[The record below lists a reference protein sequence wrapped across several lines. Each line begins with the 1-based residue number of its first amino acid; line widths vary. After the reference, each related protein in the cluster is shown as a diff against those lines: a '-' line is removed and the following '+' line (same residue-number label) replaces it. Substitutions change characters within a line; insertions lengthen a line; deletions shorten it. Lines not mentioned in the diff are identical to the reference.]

1 MARLKIVSLFCG
13 CGGMDLGALGGFNF
27 LGKEYTRHNTEIVY
41 AADFDEYCTQIYN
54 ENFEHKCL
62 VKDVRDIKM
71 EEIPDCDI
79 LMGGFPCQSFSIS
92 AQNPPR
98 LGYKD
103 ERGMLFFEMV
113 KILKAKQPRFFIAEN
128 VKGLLS
134 ANKGKAFPMILKEF
148 ESAGYKIVYK
158 LLNASEYG
166 VPQKRERVIIVG
178 FRDEEDIAKF
188 RYPNKVKLADRKVLG
203 DVLVEDENR
212 NERLFFSE
220 RAVAGMMAVREK
232 MNKGRAM
239 NVNEPCNTISAH
251 LAKVSLNSTDPVFM
265 VDGRYRRFST
275 REAARIQSFPDAFK
289 LEVVSQGRQYKA
301 IGNAVPP
308 VLMWNVMKQIQS
320 VVSNKTK
327 TVRVSNDTLELN
339 DSFSSGNWVQLSFLD
354 MLDQLEGVNSEVMM
368 VREDEPVG
376 YGRYRATMYQTN
388 LHEKFYIARG
398 NVFDVESFWADGVAA
413 FVKGGFNN
421 ISASY
426 DEFKATPHEGVHV
439 VEYLYN
445 NPGTTDP
452 TPENVND
459 LVADALNSLVEKGAK
474 VVTMPPINIVG
485 VKAEVKDAL
494 TAQAIV
500 AWLKDNGEK
509 INRLII
515 VDKEA

>member
-1 MARLKIVSLFCG
+1 MNRNDTQLQ
-13 CGGMDLGALGGFNF
+13 
-27 LGKEYTRHNTEIVY
+27 
-41 AADFDEYCTQIYN
+41 AAKPLWTVTNNYRPRQFRCRRN
-54 ENFEHKCL
+54 
-62 VKDVRDIKM
+62 
-71 EEIPDCDI
+71 
-79 LMGGFPCQSFSIS
+79 SFSIS

-134 ANKGKAFPMILKEF
+134 VNKGKAFPMILKEF
-148 ESAGYKIVYK
+148 ESAGYKVVYK

-178 FRDEEDIAKF
+178 FRDDDVAKF
-188 RYPNKVKLADRKVLG
+188 RYPNKVRLADRKVLG
-203 DVLVEDENR
+203 DVLIKEENL
-212 NERLFFSE
+212 NEKLFFSE

-265 VDGRYRRFST
+265 VGERFRRFSV
-275 REAARIQSFPDAFK
+275 REAANIQSFPTSFTFGN
-289 LEVVSQGRQYKA
+289 VSQCRQYKA

-308 VLMWNVMKQIQS
+308 VLMWNVFKQLEIAINRA
-320 VVSNKTK
+320 NK
-327 TVRVSNDTLELN
+327 RNDTATETIHEKFHSGHYTQLN
-339 DSFSSGNWVQLSFLD
+339 FLD
-354 MLDQLEGVNSEVMM
+354 MLDEFEGVNSEAMM
-368 VREDEPVG
+368 VREDEPIA
-376 YGRYRATMYQTN
+376 YGRYRAPMYPTEF
-388 LHEKFYIARG
+388 HEKFYIARG

-426 DEFKATPHEGVHV
+426 DEFKNTNHDGVHV
-439 VEYLYN
+439 AEYLYN

-459 LVADALNSLVEKGAK
+459 LVAGVLNSLVEKGAK
-474 VVTMPPINIVG
+474 VITMPPINIVG
-485 VKAEVKDAL
+485 VKAKEKDAL
-494 TAQAIV
+494 TAQAVV

-515 VDKEA
+515 VDKEC

>member
-1 MARLKIVSLFCG
+1 MERLKIVSLFCG
-13 CGGMDLGALGGFNF
+13 CGGMDLGALGGFSF
-27 LGKEYTRHNTEIVY
+27 LGKDYPRHNTEIVY
-41 AADFDEYCTQIYN
+41 AVDIDEYCSKIYN
-54 ENFEHKCL
+54 SNFDHKCL
-62 VKDVRDIKM
+62 VKDVRDINI
-71 EEIPDCDI
+71 EEVPDCDI

-188 RYPNKVKLADRKVLG
+188 RYPNNVKFADRKVLG
-203 DVLVEDENR
+203 DVLEEDENR
-212 NERLFFSE
+212 NEKLFFSE

-232 MNKGRAM
+232 MNKGRVM

-308 VLMWNVMKQIQS
+308 VLMWNVMKQIQN
-320 VVSNKTK
+320 VVINKTK
-327 TVRVSNDTLELN
+327 VTRDSCNTVALN
-339 DSFSSGNWVQLSFLD
+339 DSFSSGKWVQLSFLD
-354 MLDQLEGVNSEVMM
+354 MLDEFECENSKTLRVSE
-368 VREDEPVG
+368 EPAQ
-376 YGRYRATMYQTN
+376 YGRYRAPMYPTEF
-388 LHEKFYIARG
+388 HEKFYIARG
-398 NVFDVESFWADGVAA
+398 NAFDVENFWADGVAT
-413 FVKGGFNN
+413 FEKG
-421 ISASY
+421 
-426 DEFKATPHEGVHV
+426 E
-439 VEYLYN
+439 
-445 NPGTTDP
+445 TDP
-452 TPENVND
+452 TPQNVNV
-459 LVADALNSLVEKGAK
+459 LVADVLNSLVEKGAK
-474 VVTMPPINIVG
+474 VITMPPINIVG
-485 VKAEVKDAL
+485 VKAEMKDAL
-494 TAQAIV
+494 TVQAIV

-509 INRLII
+509 IDRLII
-515 VDKEA
+515 VVREEV